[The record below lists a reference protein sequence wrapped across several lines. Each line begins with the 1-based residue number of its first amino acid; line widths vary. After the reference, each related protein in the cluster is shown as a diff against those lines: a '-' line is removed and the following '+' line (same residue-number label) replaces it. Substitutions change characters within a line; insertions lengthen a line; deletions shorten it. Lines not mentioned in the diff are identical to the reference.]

1 MNKKKN
7 LISFEDSLKKLEDIV
22 EKLESGEISL
32 NESVSLYE
40 KGVELKRYCEKKL
53 KEVELT
59 IKKIKLRDGKVIK
72 EDFKDN

>member
-7 LISFEDSLKKLEDIV
+7 LISFEDSLKKLENIV
-22 EKLESGEISL
+22 EKLESGEVSL
-32 NESVSLYE
+32 NESVALYE

-59 IKKIKLRDGKVIK
+59 IKKIKLSDGQVIK